1 MFRKISF
8 VALCLMILA
17 GCVASPTPTTS
28 PQIGDLTGK
37 LAYETVSQFSEAEL
51 QQIVASN
58 NDFARAIFVHQAE
71 AKENLVISPYSL
83 YQVLSMLY
91 AGAAGQTASEMRV
104 AMRLPWEDARV
115 HRLVNALNQ
124 QLLSSAG
131 AEKTE
136 SQAFELQ
143 IANALWAAQGR
154 EYQQAFLDTLSQ
166 NYDSGLKTLDFNN
179 ASAAAEVINAWVAEH
194 TNEKITQLADP
205 AMFNSNTALA
215 LTNAVYFKAAW
226 KFPFNEAATADAP
239 FSLLSGE
246 QVNVPTMRLSETLN
260 VSVMEALTVVR
271 LPYAGGT
278 MVMEILM
285 PRLEMWDS
293 PEGISQLWATELNL
307 VEMQP
312 TRVSLSLPKFRIETP
327 TMDLIPALKANGM
340 LLAFSDAADFSG
352 ISGDQSLYVS
362 TIAQKAFI
370 DVNEKGTE
378 AAAATIAVL
387 QEKSAPGGEPLQI
400 SIDRPFI
407 FQIRDTATGAILFMG
422 TVMQP

>member
-1 MFRKISF
+1 
-8 VALCLMILA
+8 
-17 GCVASPTPTTS
+17 
-28 PQIGDLTGK
+28 
-37 LAYETVSQFSEAEL
+37 
-51 QQIVASN
+51 
-58 NDFARAIFVHQAE
+58 
-71 AKENLVISPYSL
+71 
-83 YQVLSMLY
+83 
-91 AGAAGQTASEMRV
+91 
-104 AMRLPWEDARV
+104 
-115 HRLVNALNQ
+115 
-124 QLLSSAG
+124 
-131 AEKTE
+131 
-136 SQAFELQ
+136 
-143 IANALWAAQGR
+143 
-154 EYQQAFLDTLSQ
+154 
-166 NYDSGLKTLDFNN
+166 
-179 ASAAAEVINAWVAEH
+179 
-194 TNEKITQLADP
+194 
-205 AMFNSNTALA
+205 
-215 LTNAVYFKAAW
+215 
-226 KFPFNEAATADAP
+226 
-239 FSLLSGE
+239 
-246 QVNVPTMRLSETLN
+246 
-260 VSVMEALTVVR
+260 
-271 LPYAGGT
+271 

-285 PRLEMWDS
+285 PSLEMWDS

-312 TRVSLSLPKFRIETP
+312 KRVSLSLPKFRIETP